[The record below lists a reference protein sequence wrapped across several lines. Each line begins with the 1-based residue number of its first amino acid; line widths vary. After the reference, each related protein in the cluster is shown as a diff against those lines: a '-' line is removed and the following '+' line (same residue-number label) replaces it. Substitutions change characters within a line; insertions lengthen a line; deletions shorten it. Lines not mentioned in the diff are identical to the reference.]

1 MRHLT
6 DAVKAKVK
14 KTNSE
19 LAVIAG
25 GLTKELQPLNIGINR
40 SFKAKLQVV
49 WEHWMTDGEHRFT
62 KTGRQQQAN
71 YATIFQWIVD
81 AWAKI
86 SVSTIMQSFRKAGI
100 ITEQLNTDNS
110 NEADSDSD
118 ETDSGMHDVE
128 ISQLLNSDIDEKFDG
143 FMEEE

>member
-1 MRHLT
+1 MRPDGFFHKSLPLLIYVFIRAYLT

-19 LAVIAG
+19 LAIILG
-25 GLTKELQPLNIGINR
+25 GLTKEFQRLNIDINR
-40 SFKAKLQVV
+40 QFKAKLRVA

-62 KTGRQQQAN
+62 KTGRQRQAN
-71 YATIFQWIVD
+71 YATLCQWIVD

-86 SVSTIMQSFRKAGI
+86 SVSTIMRSFRQARI

-110 NEADSDSD
+110 D
-118 ETDSGMHDVE
+118 ERDLIITE
-128 ISQLLNSDIDEKFDG
+128 Q
-143 FMEEE
+143 